1 MNEHRDGPLP
11 GAGNG
16 QDAEDYR
23 AAADSPAEPG
33 TSAPVTAA
41 RQRAVL
47 SALGRLGASMPR
59 ARPRV
64 RFEMPPESD
73 PPTAPSELVGADM
86 SPARHPIH
94 FGFMATVGVGF
105 ALLLY
110 FVLINVGALLAWIAA
125 ALFIALGLD
134 PIVRWLERKGLPRP
148 AGVIIVV
155 LILAGLVAAFI
166 STLIPTIVN
175 QTTQIV
181 ANAPRYVDDFLNSA
195 FFQSVDE
202 QFQVRE
208 RIDVELEKFFAN
220 SENVTGIFGGVLGV
234 GNAVLQGAF
243 GALIV
248 LVLTLY
254 FLASL
259 PALKIWAYRLAP
271 RSKRQQV
278 QRLSEEISSSVGSYV
293 IGQAC
298 VALINATVAFIA
310 MSIAQVPFTTLLTF
324 VVALL
329 AFIPLI
335 GAVIAGALVSLVALT
350 VSWQTAALF
359 AIIYFAYLQI
369 EAYFVSP
376 RVMQR
381 AVAVPGAVA
390 VIAVIAGGSLL
401 GVLGALM
408 AIPVAASVMLLLKD
422 VFIVRQ
428 DRA

>member
-1 MNEHRDGPLP
+1 MP
-11 GAGNG
+11 GAGNEE
-16 QDAEDYR
+16 DAEGAR
-23 AAADSPAEPG
+23 AAATSSGEPAAG
-33 TSAPVTAA
+33 TPESAPISAA

-47 SALGRLGASMPR
+47 GALGRIGASMPR
-59 ARPRV
+59 AKPRI
-64 RFEMPPESD
+64 RFEMPPEGDGPS
-73 PPTAPSELVGADM
+73 TARLEQASTDLSA
-86 SPARHPIH
+86 ARHPIH

-110 FVLINVGALLAWIAA
+110 FVLTNVGGLLAWIAA

-181 ANAPRYVDDFLNSA
+181 ANAPRYVDNFLNSA
-195 FFQSVDE
+195 FFQSIDE

-208 RIDVELEKFFAN
+208 RIDVELAKFFAN

-234 GNAVLQGAF
+234 GSAVLQGAF

-271 RSKRQQV
+271 RSKRQHV

-310 MSIAQVPFTTLLTF
+310 MSIAQVPFTALLTF

-359 AIIYFAYLQI
+359 AVIYFAYLQI

-428 DRA
+428 DRN

>member
-1 MNEHRDGPLP
+1 
-11 GAGNG
+11 
-16 QDAEDYR
+16 
-23 AAADSPAEPG
+23 
-33 TSAPVTAA
+33 
-41 RQRAVL
+41 
-47 SALGRLGASMPR
+47 MPR

-64 RFEMPPESD
+64 RFEMPPEVD
-73 PPTAPSELVGADM
+73 PPAASTGLSGPDM

-208 RIDVELEKFFAN
+208 RIDVELAKFFAN

-234 GNAVLQGAF
+234 GGAVLQGAF

-271 RSKRQQV
+271 RSKRRQV

-298 VALINATVAFIA
+298 VALINASVAFIA
-310 MSIAQVPFTTLLTF
+310 MTIAQVPFTALLTF

-359 AIIYFAYLQI
+359 AVIYFAYLQI

>member
-1 MNEHRDGPLP
+1 MP

-16 QDAEDYR
+16 QDAEDHR
-23 AAADSPAEPG
+23 AAADSPAEPAA
-33 TSAPVTAA
+33 SAPVTAA

-47 SALGRLGASMPR
+47 GALGRIGASMPR
-59 ARPRV
+59 ARPRI

-73 PPTAPSELVGADM
+73 PPTAPSEQGGSDM

-134 PIVRWLERKGLPRP
+134 PIVRWLGRKGLPRP

-208 RIDVELEKFFAN
+208 RIDVELAKFFAN

-234 GNAVLQGAF
+234 GSAVLQGAF

-271 RSKRQQV
+271 RSRRQQV

-298 VALINATVAFIA
+298 VALMNAAVAFIA

-335 GAVIAGALVSLVALT
+335 GAVIAGVLVSLVALT

-359 AIIYFAYLQI
+359 AVIYFAYLQI

>member
-1 MNEHRDGPLP
+1 
-11 GAGNG
+11 
-16 QDAEDYR
+16 
-23 AAADSPAEPG
+23 
-33 TSAPVTAA
+33 
-41 RQRAVL
+41 
-47 SALGRLGASMPR
+47 
-59 ARPRV
+59 
-64 RFEMPPESD
+64 
-73 PPTAPSELVGADM
+73 M

-195 FFQSVDE
+195 FFQSIDQ

-208 RIDVELEKFFAN
+208 RIDVELAKFFAN
-220 SENVTGIFGGVLGV
+220 SANVTGIFGGVLGV
-234 GNAVLQGAF
+234 GSAVLQGAF

-271 RSKRQQV
+271 RSRRQQV

-310 MSIAQVPFTTLLTF
+310 MSIAQVPFTALLTF

-359 AIIYFAYLQI
+359 AVIYFAYLQI

-390 VIAVIAGGSLL
+390 VIAVIAGGFAAGGPGRADGDSGR
-401 GVLGALM
+401 GVGDAAAARTSSSCGRTALTQPLSGNGSCGSASSAGAS
-408 AIPVAASVMLLLKD
+408 AAARPAPFRRRTTSRPARPPD
-422 VFIVRQ
+422 ARFPGPIVRWQ
-428 DRA
+428 PGQV

>member
-1 MNEHRDGPLP
+1 
-11 GAGNG
+11 
-16 QDAEDYR
+16 
-23 AAADSPAEPG
+23 
-33 TSAPVTAA
+33 
-41 RQRAVL
+41 
-47 SALGRLGASMPR
+47 MPR

-64 RFEMPPESD
+64 RFEMPPEAD
-73 PPTAPSELVGADM
+73 PPAASTGLAGPDM

-208 RIDVELEKFFAN
+208 RIDVELAKFFAN

-234 GNAVLQGAF
+234 GGAVLQGAF

-271 RSKRQQV
+271 RSKRRQV

-298 VALINATVAFIA
+298 VALINAAVAFIA
-310 MSIAQVPFTTLLTF
+310 MTIAQVPFTALLTF

-359 AIIYFAYLQI
+359 AVIYFAYLQI